1 VTPIYL
7 EPNISKMLGDR
18 DLVPM
23 EHQQETPYGELNR
36 HVINNVMY
44 VVAPVCFGLNI
55 SQTDGDTDS
64 VTMEHL

>member
-1 VTPIYL
+1 
-7 EPNISKMLGDR
+7 
-18 DLVPM
+18 M